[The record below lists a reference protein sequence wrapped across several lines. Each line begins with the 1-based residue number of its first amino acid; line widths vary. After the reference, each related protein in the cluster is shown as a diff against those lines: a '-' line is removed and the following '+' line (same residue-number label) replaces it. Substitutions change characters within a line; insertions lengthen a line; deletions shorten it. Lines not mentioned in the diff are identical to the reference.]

1 MKLYAERP
9 VRACLQLLSDL
20 LALSW
25 AVLWI
30 TTALSLRE
38 VITGLDRPGELIASS
53 GEGVSEHMATAA
65 EAAER
70 VPLAGEALA
79 APFTSVGGAGESLAS
94 AGTSLQESVAA
105 LALYLPLVT
114 AVIPLALL
122 AATWLPARARWVRQA
137 ATVRSIRTMSPQA
150 RSRLLAL
157 RALTA
162 VSPSR
167 LTDAHE
173 DPVGAWHAD
182 DPEATRVLAAMELNR
197 LGLRSV

>member
-20 LALSW
+20 LALAW

-30 TTALSLRE
+30 STALSLRE
-38 VITGLDRPGELIASS
+38 AVSRLDRPGELLASA
-53 GEGVSEHMATAA
+53 GAGVSEHMATAA

-70 VPLAGEALA
+70 VPLAGDALA
-79 APFTSVGGAGESLAS
+79 APFASVGGAGESLTS
-94 AGTSLQESVAA
+94 AGTSFQASVAD

-122 AATWLPARARWVRQA
+122 AATWLPARVRWMRQA
-137 ATVRSIRTMSPQA
+137 TAVRSMRAMSPEA
-150 RSRLLAL
+150 GSRLLAL
-157 RALTA
+157 RALTS
-162 VSPSR
+162 VSPTR
-167 LTDAHE
+167 LMGVHE

-182 DPEATRVLAAMELNR
+182 DPEATRVLAALELRR
-197 LGLRSV
+197 LGLRST